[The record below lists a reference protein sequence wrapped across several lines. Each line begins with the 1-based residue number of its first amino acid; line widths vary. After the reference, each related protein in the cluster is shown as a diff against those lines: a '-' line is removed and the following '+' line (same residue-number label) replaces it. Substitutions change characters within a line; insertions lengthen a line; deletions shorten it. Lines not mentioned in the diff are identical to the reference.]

1 MKVIYKS
8 KLFKLM
14 KQLKLVPKRFAAI
27 TLFEWILTDR
37 LSLTAEIIFHEQRH
51 VWQYRWHLYVFF
63 LPIYWL
69 LLIIYGYK
77 NHPYERDA
85 RQYAKGMIERT
96 TVLKK

>member
-14 KQLKLVPKRFAAI
+14 KQLKLVPKEIAAL

-37 LSLTAEIIFHEQRH
+37 IFLTAEIIFHEQRH
-51 VWQYRWHLYVFF
+51 IWQYRWHLYVFF
-63 LPIYWL
+63 LPVYWL
-69 LLIIYGYK
+69 LLIVYSYK

-85 RQYAKGMIERT
+85 RRYAERMIERT